1 MIELIAGASGSDCN
15 IPWCQKG
22 EVAAECGA
30 SHLAEREVGAR
41 VAGFQL
47 QDAAQDV
54 GGSAC
59 PRLGLQL
66 RGLRRKAVVAL
77 RHFLIPLRPG
87 LEVASHR
94 LAMVT
99 G

>member
-1 MIELIAGASGSDCN
+1 
-15 IPWCQKG
+15 
-22 EVAAECGA
+22 
-30 SHLAEREVGAR
+30 
-41 VAGFQL
+41 
-47 QDAAQDV
+47 V